1 MRNGGVAFP
10 GSRPWRMCTW
20 AWRQPPRGASYKQG
34 GPPGFRAV
42 GGLAQGG
49 REKEHKEWQ
58 MVLILHPSLAL
69 HLTQLLPLLR
79 DIRGFRQREL
89 YVSTDS
95 MGSWEIPL
103 TSLGLCFLICRVG
116 LAMLTS
122 YGCPS

>member
-1 MRNGGVAFP
+1 MRNGGAAPP

-20 AWRQPPRGASYKQG
+20 AWRQPPCGASYEKG
-34 GPPGFRAV
+34 APPGFQAV

-49 REKEHKEWQ
+49 REKENKEGQ

-69 HLTQLLPLLR
+69 RLTQLLPLLR
-79 DIRGFRQREL
+79 DIGGFRQREL

-95 MGSWEIPL
+95 MDSWEIPL

>member
-1 MRNGGVAFP
+1 
-10 GSRPWRMCTW
+10 
-20 AWRQPPRGASYKQG
+20 
-34 GPPGFRAV
+34 
-42 GGLAQGG
+42 
-49 REKEHKEWQ
+49 

-69 HLTQLLPLLR
+69 RLTQLLPLLR
-79 DIRGFRQREL
+79 DIGGFRQREL

-95 MGSWEIPL
+95 MDSWEIPL